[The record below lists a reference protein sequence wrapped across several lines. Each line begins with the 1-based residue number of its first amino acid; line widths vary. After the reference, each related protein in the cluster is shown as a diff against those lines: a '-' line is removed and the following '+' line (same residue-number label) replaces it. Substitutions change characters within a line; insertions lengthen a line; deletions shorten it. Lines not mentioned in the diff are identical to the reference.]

1 MFFPEFEYST
11 YFRVLDRNVQS
22 YRSTFQFKENRYSTY
37 KSRSHFTPVW
47 FPDGDYKTYTMVYD
61 AWTPAGMLR
70 VNKTASLNLV
80 GNLFE
85 DWHIAPKN

>member
-22 YRSTFQFKENRYSTY
+22 YRSTFHFKENRYSTY

-47 FPDGDYKTYTMVYD
+47 FPDGAYKTYTVVYD

-70 VNKTASLNLV
+70 VNKLSSLNIV